1 MKVGKSQS
9 TLLVP
14 PPGVGDLRGRCRP
27 PLLSREVDGGGRVM
41 VRNDDTDGRRGG
53 AVAAPAINDER
64 GRDGRRRQIRGR
76 ENKGE

>member
-1 MKVGKSQS
+1 M
-9 TLLVP
+9 
-14 PPGVGDLRGRCRP
+14 
-27 PLLSREVDGGGRVM
+27 SREVDGGGRVM